1 MVLLLKA
8 QILYVKIQSKGEKM
22 KTAILI
28 IFILIFTGCEM
39 SSSDSKESLD
49 SSITPQPSV
58 EDESLRP
65 PKPPSI

>member
-1 MVLLLKA
+1 
-8 QILYVKIQSKGEKM
+8 M